1 MTRNNV
7 EPHGKIMVQGI
18 NLLFYLNK
26 AIGKRNQ
33 PTKIVPRP
41 NKSAKRGR
49 GGNKGVL
56 CCTSPRLATTRNMVA
71 VGLLNIPPEIQLQIT
86 EFVGT
91 TKTLKALS
99 VISRSLRSIA
109 QSLLFKRFRIY
120 LFKELR
126 GSIDDLLANQQIC
139 AAIRVLE
146 VGRFRLGS
154 RLSIPHSTEERLSL
168 IKRLLP
174 ELVGLRGVWIHQL
187 NLNVTFMASVL
198 EIAAKIPLKVKVGW
212 NVYPSDI
219 SSMFSAPL
227 LISHLHLGSIIDQ
240 PSLDFYRAV
249 FRASAATLT
258 ELDMRSD
265 GDGLM
270 HLANIDLPC
279 LHTLV
284 LSLLIMTEN
293 KLSSTSAAAF
303 ITVQRTIRKLDL
315 KGEVSLFPPLPPS
328 ALPDLREL
336 HGSTELINQLVPG
349 RPVEAIEIIAFRGSD
364 QDWFG
369 QEVAHSTARVRK
381 LRVHLDAGMFNT
393 QIVKRMVTVLPSL
406 ESLWLPV
413 FHDVSRPFARDPFDS
428 FSPRHSSK
436 LSKLSLPSSASR
448 ICALVC
454 LGATKHG

>member
-1 MTRNNV
+1 
-7 EPHGKIMVQGI
+7 MV
-18 NLLFYLNK
+18 
-26 AIGKRNQ
+26 AIG
-33 PTKIVPRP
+33 
-41 NKSAKRGR
+41 
-49 GGNKGVL
+49 
-56 CCTSPRLATTRNMVA
+56 
-71 VGLLNIPPEIQLQIT
+71 LLDIPPEIQLQVA
-86 EFVGT
+86 EFVET

-109 QSLLFKRFRIY
+109 QSLLFKRFRID
-120 LFKELR
+120 LFTELR

-154 RLSIPHSTEERLSL
+154 RPSVPHNTEVLSL
-168 IKRLLP
+168 IKKLLP

-187 NLNVTFMASVL
+187 NLNMTFMASVL

-212 NVYPSDI
+212 NVYPSGI
-219 SSMFSAPL
+219 NSMFNAPL
-227 LISHLHLGSIIDQ
+227 RISHLHLGSIIDQ

-258 ELDMRSD
+258 ELDMKSD

-284 LSLLIMTEN
+284 LSLLMGIEN

-315 KGEVSLFPPLPPS
+315 KGGVSLFPPLPPS

-349 RPVEAIEIIAFRGSD
+349 RPVEAIEVIAFRGSD
-364 QDWFG
+364 LDWFG
-369 QEVAHSTARVRK
+369 QGVAHSTARVRK
-381 LRVHLDAGMFNT
+381 LRVHPDAGMFNT

-413 FHDVSRPFARDPFDS
+413 LHDVSRPFARDHFDS

-448 ICALVC
+448 ICASVC
-454 LGATKHG
+454 QGATKHGYITTSAPLLPNCERQIRAFHV